1 MCYYE
6 CRKRDPSQKPQ
17 CCRHQKA
24 DTWKGDPKWYSD
36 AQQSFLLCRLRPSL
50 CSWERLIVVAESSWQ
65 AISSISISSR
75 NIIGKPYEKKSR
87 TGQVIGG
94 GKTRTALLERR
105 TDPRRFAS
113 SEKFKK
119 MTELGRSGREKY
131 LALGQDALHGPRCA
145 WSIHPDPV
153 PNIISSG
160 PPTELIRTYSFPSLN

>member
-1 MCYYE
+1 M
-6 CRKRDPSQKPQ
+6 
-17 CCRHQKA
+17 
-24 DTWKGDPKWYSD
+24 G
-36 AQQSFLLCRLRPSL
+36 
-50 CSWERLIVVAESSWQ
+50 Q
-65 AISSISISSR
+65 A
-75 NIIGKPYEKKSR
+75 
-87 TGQVIGG
+87 IGG

-105 TDPRRFAS
+105 TDRRRFAS

-160 PPTELIRTYSFPSLN
+160 PPTESIGTYSCPSLN